1 MAATPPVGVRAAQL
15 QLAALLLLALLL
27 AAGEQDELARN
38 KLLVREVPRQL
49 RPRITL
55 VVQTFFGDR
64 ARFESSLAPSLRAFF
79 DKRGAALHFV
89 LDDDDSNRAWAVE
102 LVEAFPNAT
111 FAFAPE
117 PPSSVMDAAPYRS
130 LHNHPV
136 VSRYASRGYT
146 RMLFDFFFFD
156 ERLPPPAAGSSGDEV
171 VAVIDADAMLYGVFP
186 PLHLFPHGLSQLEV
200 IAKPEDS
207 WAGDALLLR
216 ESTPYDSMGTDV
228 YPALFWRSTF
238 AATRRY
244 VIAAQKADDFPA
256 AWCAVFGESVEGRAL
271 FMASPNVIFN
281 YGLIHEAHRYKL
293 TLQGLEETHPP
304 YGSNRP
310 KRADLCAGCCSTFE
324 LESCTPSGS
333 FPSFYEATA
342 VQIATLSAKEQSQMR
357 LECHALCT

>member
-1 MAATPPVGVRAAQL
+1 MAVSPPFSVRGAQL
-15 QLAALLLLALLL
+15 QQAALLLLALLL
-27 AAGEQDELARN
+27 AAGEQGELVRS
-38 KLLVREVPRQL
+38 KLLAREVPQQL

-89 LDDDDSNRAWAVE
+89 LDDDDSNHAWAVE

-117 PPSSVMDAAPYRS
+117 PPLSVMDAAPYRS

-136 VSRYASRGYT
+136 VSPRYASRGYT

-156 ERLPPPAAGSSGDEV
+156 ERLPPPAAGSSSDEV
-171 VAVIDADAMLYGVFP
+171 VAVNDADAMLYGIFP

-216 ESTPYDSMGTDV
+216 ESTPYDSIGTDV

-238 AATRRY
+238 AATRRHI
-244 VIAAQKADDFPA
+244 IAAQKADDFPA
-256 AWCAVFGESVEGRAL
+256 AWCAVFEKSVEGRAL
-271 FMASPNVIFN
+271 FIASPNVIFN

-293 TLQGLEETHPP
+293 TLQVLD
-304 YGSNRP
+304 
-310 KRADLCAGCCSTFE
+310 A
-324 LESCTPSGS
+324 
-333 FPSFYEATA
+333 
-342 VQIATLSAKEQSQMR
+342 
-357 LECHALCT
+357 